1 MREEMEF
8 VQLELSEYFE
18 INSRQK
24 STSACPAGERSL
36 LEKMFGKVMDPV
48 CICRNCL
55 CEFCGNNLESV
66 HVKAGEAKQF
76 CYRCEDCRAFT
87 GNGTDRVRRCEECE
101 RFVISEYAAGK
112 MREKFKVL

>member
-1 MREEMEF
+1 MEF
-8 VQLELSEYFE
+8 VQMELSEYFE
-18 INSRQK
+18 MHSGQK
-24 STSACPAGERSL
+24 GSFVCPASGKSL

-66 HVKAGEAKQF
+66 HVKAGEAKCF
-76 CYRCEDCRAFT
+76 CYRCDDCRAFT
-87 GNGTDRVRRCEECE
+87 GEVTDRVRRCEDCE
-101 RFVISEYAAGK
+101 GFVISEYAAGK